1 MTTAVNALMFAQ
13 LVLFTKINMK
23 IKFTLIDYIIIILVI
38 CAVAFAFI
46 HITSDDSSSIQKTAF
61 DSTTINKLPE
71 TYLNYYKDGKIV
83 KATVKGS
90 NSTNGEKVTLNGTVK
105 WVDEGSA
112 VKVLIESNN
121 ETYLAGLY
129 KNVKNADIYIDTIS
143 IETDGSTYDN
153 LKEFIVKPF
162 NITTLADLNKNLTGC
177 DYEISTSISVDSVDS
192 LKMQELENKIDSE
205 SKRFA
210 IKTTNAEFIRQ
221 ITVSK
226 ANDQCLNDGN
236 SILGNINGLSDD
248 ITIRVYNCSDSDM
261 NNIKNNYEVTNI
273 RTF

>member
-226 ANDQCLNDGN
+226 ANDQCLKDGS
-236 SILGNINGLSDD
+236 SILGNINGLTDD

-261 NNIKNNYEVTNI
+261 NKIKNNYEVTNI